1 MNIIEWMYLN
11 WFVLVAL
18 ICVIAAL
25 ACLIYKFI
33 KLPTKKQIEKVKEWL
48 KYAVTMA
55 EKEYGSGTGQL
66 KLRYVYNLFA
76 QQFPWL
82 EPGISFEMFSGWVDD
97 ALVWMREQLSSNTNI
112 QGVVEGGEHLDQ

>member
-66 KLRYVYNLFA
+66 KLRYVYNLFT

-97 ALVWMREQLSSNTNI
+97 ALVWMREQLSSNTSI
-112 QGVVEGGEHLDQ
+112 QGIVEGGEHLDQ